1 MKNLFFFSLL
11 ILINFG
17 CKKPKD
23 KSENSLLPKE
33 RLALD
38 TLKNDIPNIIIK
50 DTLISTFDF
59 KSMLNKLKN
68 VKHTKDKH
76 HDWMFNKASTLRTS
90 LELNFT
96 DFRVKSTSYTYKKDC
111 VFYLHTLKHT
121 NDSISIKPFLENA
134 QGKPT
139 EGYTTERV
147 LIFAMKNDKEA
158 NFIDIPSNWNFLKL
172 QGELIDLLYD
182 TIDSDV
188 ILCENIKLCQYKDLR
203 K

>member
-1 MKNLFFFSLL
+1 MFYRGQNSKEPKN
-11 ILINFG
+11 
-17 CKKPKD
+17 
-23 KSENSLLPKE
+23 KSKNNIPKE
-33 RLALD
+33 QIALD
-38 TLKNDIPNIIIK
+38 TLTNNVSNITIKN
-50 DTLISTFDF
+50 TLVSTFDF
-59 KSMLNKLKN
+59 KRMLNTLEN
-68 VKHTKDKH
+68 VKHTKDEH
-76 HDWMFNKASTLRTS
+76 HDWMFNNARTLRTS

-147 LIFAMKNDKEA
+147 LIFAMKNNKEA
-158 NFIDIPSNWNFLKL
+158 NFIDIPANWNFLKL
-172 QGELIDLLYD
+172 EGELIDLLYD

-203 K
+203 KVKSE

>member
-1 MKNLFFFSLL
+1 MKKHLLFLLL
-11 ILINFG
+11 ILINLG
-17 CKKPKD
+17 CKEQKV
-23 KSENSLLPKE
+23 KSEKNIHKE
-33 RLALD
+33 QIALD
-38 TLKNDIPNIIIK
+38 TLKDNVSIITIK
-50 DTLISTFDF
+50 NTLTSTFNF
-59 KSMLNKLKN
+59 KQLLSTLEN
-68 VKHTKDKH
+68 VKHTKNKH
-76 HDWMFNKASTLRTS
+76 QDWMSNSIGFMDRLID
-90 LELNFT
+90 LNQNEVAIKT
-96 DFRVKSTSYTYKKDC
+96 TSYTYKKDC

-147 LIFAMKNDKEA
+147 LIFAMKNNKEA
-158 NFIDIPSNWNFLKL
+158 NFIDIPANWNFLKSE
-172 QGELIDLLYD
+172 GELIELLYY